1 MHEDA
6 RSQHALTT
14 PPLPEPG
21 GQSGYADM
29 PMTKVPGWHGI
40 IAWDALLNGMA
51 TGLFLAAAVSEL
63 ASPAVFMRVA
73 KVAYPVAFVLLIV
86 DLGLLVL
93 DLGDPLRFHHM
104 LRVFKPSSPMSLGT
118 WSLAVFSLP
127 LTAAAGLSGL
137 AELGWDFEWARLLA
151 VIVGL
156 LPGFGSAAYK
166 GVLLS
171 TNAQPGWKDARWLG
185 GYLTNSALLMG
196 CGELLILSALMGQQQ
211 VTSILRAA
219 FIVLLVLNVIPLG
232 LLFANLQPTH
242 ARLYTREQQWRAG
255 ALIFAAGTLIPLGL
269 TLLNGGLLFIFGSVI
284 FLLLASWVIRFVYVK
299 IPHTSPLEIGST
311 VSLWVGCGGR
321 LPCGGCIPPLRGP
334 ENRV

>member
-1 MHEDA
+1 MHTNSS
-6 RSQHALTT
+6 SQQALAK
-14 PPLPEPG
+14 PPLPEAG
-21 GQSGYADM
+21 SQSGYENM
-29 PMTKVPGWHGI
+29 TVTKVPGGHGI

-63 ASPAVFMRVA
+63 AAPAVFVRVA
-73 KVAYPVAFVLLIV
+73 KVAYPIALVLLLV

-118 WSLAVFSLP
+118 WCLTIFSLP
-127 LTAAAGLSGL
+127 LTAAAGLSLL
-137 AELGWDFEWARLLA
+137 ADLGWDFEWARITA
-151 VIVGL
+151 VVVGL

-196 CGELLILSALMGQQQ
+196 CAELLILSALIGQTQA
-211 VTSILRAA
+211 TAILRTA
-219 FIVLLVLNVIPLG
+219 FIVLLVLNLIPLG

-242 ARLYTREQQWRAG
+242 ARLYTRAQQWSVG
-255 ALIFAAGTLIPLGL
+255 ILIAAGTLIPLGL
-269 TLLNGGLLFIFGSVI
+269 MLVNGDLLFILIAVI
-284 FLLLASWVIRFVYVK
+284 FLLVDSWLIRFVYVK
-299 IPHTSPLEIGST
+299 IPHTSPLEVRSG
-311 VSLWVGCGGR
+311 
-321 LPCGGCIPPLRGP
+321 
-334 ENRV
+334 E